1 MTPDFGGRER
11 ATVAV
16 LGGGYGGI
24 AVAKALDDVVDVLLV
39 EPKDMFVHNVA
50 ALRGLVRENWAEQLF
65 LPYDNLLR
73 HGRVYRDRAV
83 SVDGTTVS
91 LGGGERIDA
100 DYVVLATGSHY
111 PFPAKLDFD
120 TAAESRRR
128 LAGARAV
135 LESAREVLLLGAGPV
150 GLELAGEIR
159 DVWPRMGITI
169 VDPAANVVPGGLPD
183 SFRAEL
189 RRQLR
194 ELDVELLL
202 GTTLAADPPSPPGES
217 GAFEVSTSDGRVVR
231 ADVWFRCY
239 GGAPNSDYLAGDLR
253 RARRPDG
260 RVEVTAELR
269 VPAAPRVFAIGDIT
283 AIPEAKMAKAA
294 ELHAEVVAG
303 AIRAE
308 TTGHGEPPTYRPAG
322 PGMSLP
328 LGSRG
333 GASYNEQ
340 VGVLGAAP
348 TAQLKGSHLRIDRYR
363 TILGLAEG
371 PAHLAERSG

>member
-1 MTPDFGGRER
+1 MKQHGRP
-11 ATVAV
+11 AVVV

-24 AVAKALDDVVDVLLV
+24 TVAKALDDVVDVLLV

-50 ALRGLVRENWAEQLF
+50 ALRGLVSESWAERMF

-83 SVDGTTVS
+83 SVDGTTVT
-91 LGGGERIDA
+91 LGGGERIEA
-100 DYVVLATGSHY
+100 DYVVLATGSRY
-111 PFPAKLDFD
+111 PFPAKPDSD

-128 LAGARAV
+128 LAGARAA
-135 LESAREVLLLGAGPV
+135 LGSASDVLLLGAGPV

-159 DVWPRMGITI
+159 DVWPETGITI
-169 VDPAANVVPGGLPD
+169 VDPAADVVSGGLPD

-194 ELDVELLL
+194 EMEVELLL
-202 GTTLAADPPSPPGES
+202 GTTLTADPPGSPGAP
-217 GAFEVSTSDGRVVR
+217 GAFEVSTSDGRLVR

-239 GGAPNSDYLAGDLR
+239 GVAPNSDYLAGDLR
-253 RARRPDG
+253 RARWPDG

-269 VPAAPRVFAIGDIT
+269 VPGEPRVFAVGDVT

-294 ELHAEVVAG
+294 ELHAEIVAA

-308 TTGHGEPPTYRPAG
+308 TTGQEEIPGYRPAP

-340 VGVLGAAP
+340 VGVLGAAQ

-363 TILGLAEG
+363 EILGVTEG
-371 PAHLAERSG
+371 SPIVDRHGMTA